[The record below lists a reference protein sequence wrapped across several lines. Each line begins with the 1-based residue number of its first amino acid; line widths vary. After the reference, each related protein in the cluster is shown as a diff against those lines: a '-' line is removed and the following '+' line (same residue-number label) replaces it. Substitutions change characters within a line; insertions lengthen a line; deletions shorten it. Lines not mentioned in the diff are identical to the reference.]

1 MGGTGNDGVQGIAVD
16 RSGNVFVTGYF
27 QNSVDFGSGTPF
39 NSAGLMDIFIAKYS
53 ASNGFLWA
61 KRFGSPGDDAGYGV
75 AVDGNGDVLVTG
87 MFNGSINFGGTTLNT
102 YGGGHGMFVA
112 KFSGAT
118 GTHVWSKNLQSY
130 SASVGM
136 GVAVDGAGNALVTG
150 DHLASVIF
158 RGVTYPNAG
167 YAEDIFLAKYA
178 AADGA
183 EMWFKHFGGPNTD
196 IGTGIAVDLR
206 CVGGSN
212 AGGACTSDA
221 TCPGSTCGSVVITG
235 QFNEYSSAPIDFGGG
250 SVASTNNDV
259 FVAKYTVANGAYIWA
274 KHATGPGWENATGVA
289 VDSAGDVVVTGN
301 FDQAIDF
308 GGGALASA
316 GSGDIFVTKLSGASG
331 AQVWARGYGA
341 AGNESGNAVAIDGN
355 RNVVACGWFG
365 GTVNFGGAALT
376 SAGSGDIFVIDLTP

>member
-27 QNSVDFGSGTPF
+27 QNSVDFGSGTPL

-212 AGGACTSDA
+212 A
-221 TCPGSTCGSVVITG
+221 
-235 QFNEYSSAPIDFGGG
+235 
-250 SVASTNNDV
+250 
-259 FVAKYTVANGAYIWA
+259 
-274 KHATGPGWENATGVA
+274 TGVA

-376 SAGSGDIFVIDLTP
+376 SAGSGDIFVIGLTP